1 MVFHHSGCR
10 IMVLYTPPQPASELP
25 VIDIVATAGGNE
37 AACRATAWEIHKAC
51 RDTGFFYVSGHGVA
65 ADLIEA
71 QFDWARRFFA
81 LPPEQ
86 KAALHMKHSRSFA
99 GYEPLAGQ
107 TLDAASPPDLKEGY
121 YYTADL
127 PADDPHVQAG
137 IRGYGSN
144 QWPAD
149 APGFDAV
156 AFRAQMLA
164 YYTAMRNLGDRLL
177 SLLAR
182 SLDLAPDY
190 FVPMYC
196 KPNAVVR
203 LLHYPPQ
210 PESASFNQIGAGA
223 HTDWGGITL
232 LAQDD
237 SGGLEV
243 QNTAGTWITAP
254 PVPGSFVVNLGDMVQ
269 RWTNDLYRSNM
280 HRVLNRAAEPRDRYS
295 VPFFYT
301 PDHFSRIEC
310 LPGCSGPDR
319 PARYAPCLAG
329 EHMMEMFNRSYGRRA
344 G

>member
-1 MVFHHSGCR
+1 
-10 IMVLYTPPQPASELP
+10 MVLYSPPQPARELP
-25 VIDIVATAGGNE
+25 VIDIAATAGNDD

-51 RDTGFFYVSGHGVA
+51 RDTGFFYVAGHGVA
-65 ADLIEA
+65 EGLVAA

-81 LPPEQ
+81 LPMDV
-86 KAALHMKHSRSFA
+86 KAALHMKRSRSFA

-107 TLDAASPPDLKEGY
+107 TLDAASPPDLKEGF

-127 PADDPHVQAG
+127 PEDDAYVVAG
-137 IRGYGSN
+137 IRGYGGN
-144 QWPAD
+144 QWPGD
-149 APGFDAV
+149 DLPGFDA
-156 AFRAQMLA
+156 AGFRRQMQA
-164 YYTAMRNLGDRLL
+164 YHAAMRVLGDRLL

-190 FVPMYC
+190 FVPMYR

-210 PESASFNQIGAGA
+210 PEAAQFNQLGAGA

-237 SGGLEV
+237 AGGLEV
-243 QNTAGTWITAP
+243 QNTAGEWIVAP
-254 PVPGSFVVNLGDMVQ
+254 PLAGSFVINLGDLVQ

-280 HRVLNRAAEPRDRYS
+280 HRVLNRAKVSRDRYS

-301 PDHFSRIEC
+301 PDHFARIEC
-310 LPGCSGPDR
+310 LPGCSSAER
-319 PARYAPCLAG
+319 PPRHAPCLAG
-329 EHMMEMFNRSYGRRA
+329 EHMMEMFNRSYGRKA